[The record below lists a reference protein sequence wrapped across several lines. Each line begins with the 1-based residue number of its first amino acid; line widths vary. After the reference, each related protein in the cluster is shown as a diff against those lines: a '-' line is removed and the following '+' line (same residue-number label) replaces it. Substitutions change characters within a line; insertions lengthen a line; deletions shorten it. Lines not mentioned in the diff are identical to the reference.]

1 MENNQNQNSIAKLS
15 LEDAEKLI
23 GKKVK
28 IKFESLQKERIGYLI
43 DVYNPEN
50 PFVVLEI
57 DYGKFEDRE
66 LSKVTSCKVVS

>member
-1 MENNQNQNSIAKLS
+1 MNNNQNKNSVAKLS

-28 IKFESLQKERIGYLI
+28 MKFESLQKARIGYLI

-50 PFVVLEI
+50 PFVVIEI
-57 DYGKFEDRE
+57 GYGKFEDRE
-66 LSKVTSCKVVS
+66 LSKVTSYKVVS